1 MSKIVEDL
9 YSGSAEIGKLQGTLA
24 LIAGIIIGICCSISA
39 SFIATSEE
47 NKTENKTE
55 SKTENTMSNTT
66 VGFILSCAGVIVVSI
81 VVLYYY
87 ALNKYKPLAALQG
100 ASTTVNLAK
109 RIFD

>member
-47 NKTENKTE
+47 NKTEN
-55 SKTENTMSNTT
+55 KTENTMSNTT